1 MGLFVQL
8 EKLENYLEDCS
19 FFKNEEQDYRK
30 LRKKYSKKILSKE
43 EKEAIQSF
51 SKDLLD
57 IAEAGLMKRGCG
69 EEKFLIINKELD

>member
-1 MGLFVQL
+1 MFVEL
-8 EKLENYLEDCS
+8 EKLENFLEDSS

-30 LRKKYSKKILSKE
+30 LRKKYSKKILSDK

-51 SKDLLD
+51 SKDLID
-57 IAEAGLMKRGCG
+57 IARSGLIKRGFG

>member
-1 MGLFVQL
+1 MFV
-8 EKLENYLEDCS
+8 ELENWKTILGR
-19 FFKNEEQDYRK
+19 FFIFKNEEQDYRK

-57 IAEAGLMKRGCG
+57 IAEAGLMKRLR
-69 EEKFLIINKELD
+69 EEKISIINKELD